1 MEKTH
6 EKKIKVYVRPSEFG
20 EVRDIDHAQ
29 MEMHGWSDDPGTGS
43 AILLPDER
51 DNRAYEVLNP
61 LQFAPP
67 IGYQPTPPIEELIR
81 DRVNTELMRLKGD
94 EVIDSEED
102 ENDFDVP
109 DDLPPLETIY
119 EVIAMKADA
128 PTIPKVD
135 PKEELSAKARA
146 DLDYWEAIDR
156 ERLLRK
162 RHRETTLKN
171 QQDELASS
179 ELYGDDKKSA

>member
-1 MEKTH
+1 MTDKP
-6 EKKIKVYVRPSEFG
+6 KIQVRVTPSDIG
-20 EVRDIDHAQ
+20 EVREVEINDMQLA
-29 MEMHGWSDDPGTGS
+29 GWSDDPGTGI

-51 DNRAYEVLNP
+51 DNPAYEVLSP
-61 LQFAPP
+61 LKFAPP

-81 DRVNTELMRLKGD
+81 DRVKVELHRLRGED
-94 EVIDSEED
+94 VVDSEED

-128 PTIPKVD
+128 PPIPKTD

-146 DLDYWEAIDR
+146 DLDYWEAVDR

-162 RHRETTLKN
+162 RHREATIKA

-179 ELYGDDKKSA
+179 ELYQDKAS

>member
-1 MEKTH
+1 MTKTD
-6 EKKIKVYVRPSEFG
+6 KPKIKVQIAPSDIG
-20 EVRDIDHAQ
+20 EVRSIEINDMQLA
-29 MEMHGWSDDPGTGS
+29 GWSDDPGQGE
-43 AILLPDER
+43 AIMLPNENDMPS
-51 DNRAYEVLNP
+51 YEVLSP

-81 DRVNTELMRLKGD
+81 DRVHVELQRLRGEDVVDDKD
-94 EVIDSEED
+94 D

-128 PTIPKVD
+128 PPLPKVD

-162 RHRETTLKN
+162 RHREATIKS
-171 QQDELASS
+171 QQDELSSS
-179 ELYGDDKKSA
+179 ELYQDKAS

>member
-1 MEKTH
+1 MEKT
-6 EKKIKVYVRPSEFG
+6 EKPKIKVRVAPSDIG
-20 EVRDIDHAQ
+20 EIRSVDIAE
-29 MEMHGWSDDPGTGS
+29 MEQAGWSDDPGTGV
-43 AILLPDER
+43 AIMLPDER
-51 DNRAYEVLNP
+51 DNPAYEVLSP

-81 DRVNTELMRLKGD
+81 DRVKAELHRLKGED
-94 EVIDSEED
+94 VVDSEED
-102 ENDFDVP
+102 ENDFDIS

-128 PTIPKVD
+128 PPLPKVD

-162 RHRETTLKN
+162 RHREATIKA
-171 QQDELASS
+171 QQEELSS
-179 ELYGDDKKSA
+179 ELYQDAQPKAS